1 MFTWPSVYTQEVA
14 IMAKH
19 LPRGLD
25 GRTRDQDA
33 PKAGEIR
40 EKRGDT
46 LVATLRR
53 EYGNRFAE
61 GFRSDAKLETV
72 RERTGK
78 SLHQLVRGLAKR

>member
-1 MFTWPSVYTQEVA
+1 MTT
-14 IMAKH
+14 K

-25 GRTRDQDA
+25 GRTRDQNP

-53 EYGNRFAE
+53 EYGAGFAA
-61 GFRSDAKLETV
+61 GVRSDMRLDTL

-78 SLHQLVRGLAKR
+78 SLHQLVRPTQPKK